1 MWVGHHDQD
10 KITVPRAV
18 RGKLRSEAWGAMRE
32 GLTGEAR
39 DQENQAK
46 AQGFVRYLDHV
57 AASRQEK
64 DLGRMLYIQ
73 SRQFPNPGITGTGEA
88 LGPTPQSH
96 SREGL
101 STRHQPAVSAP
112 IRTWPPSLYNA
123 GSNDRLQG

>member
-18 RGKLRSEAWGAMRE
+18 RGKLRSEAWGATRE
-32 GLTGEAR
+32 GFTGEVR

-46 AQGFVRYLDHV
+46 AQGLARYLGHV

-73 SRQFPNPGITGTGEA
+73 SRQFPIPGITGTGEA

-96 SREGL
+96 SREGV
-101 STRHQPAVSAP
+101 STRHQPAVSAH
-112 IRTWPPSLYNA
+112 IRTWPSSLYNT
-123 GSNDRLQG
+123 GSNGRFQS